1 MKIHTMKTIRSSSA
15 GLLAL
20 AAFALASASIAAT
33 PGTDN
38 ADESAYADGW
48 SSGRNGGAGFK
59 AWNLVLA
66 GQGDAGGFFV
76 GDSKKTGAADIN
88 TNSKSFGMFGHD
100 KAKSTDAY
108 RSFDSPLEVGQ
119 SFSVEI
125 QANFRDGN
133 KGFDLRGTDEKAI
146 FNFNIGA
153 DDYVVHLAATGAGSI
168 GSDYSN
174 NTVFKLVFTQASAA
188 GGIWTLTRSGGFS
201 KTVSGTYNG
210 VAAGFK
216 FYAAGTAD
224 VPENDLSFNNLVIA
238 GKQ

>member
-1 MKIHTMKTIRSSSA
+1 MKTVRTIS
-15 GLLAL
+15 LLSIAT
-20 AAFALASASIAAT
+20 FALASASFAAT

-38 ADESAYADGW
+38 ADESAYQAGW
-48 SSGRNGGAGFK
+48 SSGSNGGVGFK
-59 AWNLVLA
+59 GWNLVLA
-66 GQGDAGGFFV
+66 GQGDAGGFFI

-88 TNSKSFGMFGHD
+88 TNSRSFGMFGHD
-100 KAKSTDAY
+100 KAKSSDAY

-133 KGFDLRGTDEKAI
+133 KGFDLRGIDEKTL

-153 DDYVVHLAATGAGSI
+153 DDYVVHLAASGAGSV
-168 GSDYSN
+168 GNDYSN
-174 NTVFKLVFTQASAA
+174 NTVFKLVFTQTTVA
-188 GGIWTLTRSGGFS
+188 GGDWTLTRSGGFS
-201 KTVSGTYNG
+201 KTINGTYSG

-216 FYAAGTAD
+216 FYAAGTTD

-238 GKQ
+238 GKK